1 MEWHTLAEELQR
13 MQGKIVFISSAKGGL
28 GSVIT
33 ESFLTQGATVIG
45 ASREISAADFPQAN
59 FTPLTVDL
67 TNPSEVRLAIGK
79 VIADHG
85 RLDVLVHVLGG
96 FAGGDPIT
104 ATTDKTWEKMRKLNL
119 DSAFY
124 VLREAIPHLRKSS
137 NGRIVAIGSLA
148 AEEPHANLGA
158 YVIFKTALTTL
169 IQTVALEN
177 ADAGVT
183 ANVVLPATMDT
194 PGNRAAMPQEDVSK
208 WVQPQDVANLV
219 LWLADDSARHVTGAA
234 IPIEGGHA

>member
-1 MEWHTLAEELQR
+1 MKE
-13 MQGKIVFISSAKGGL
+13 KIVFISSAKGGL
-28 GSVIT
+28 GSTVT
-33 ESFLTQGATVIG
+33 ESFLRQGATVVG
-45 ASREISAADFPQAN
+45 ASHKISKDDFPAPN
-59 FTPLTVDL
+59 FIPVSVDL
-67 TNPSEVRLAIGK
+67 ADASAVREAINK
-79 VIADHG
+79 VVADHG
-85 RLDVLVHVLGG
+85 RLDVLIHILGA

-104 ATTDKTWEKMRKLNL
+104 ATSDKTWEQMRKLNL

-124 VLREAIPHLRKSS
+124 ILRAAIPHLRKSP

-148 AEEPHANLGA
+148 AKEPHANLGA

-169 IQTVALEN
+169 VQTVALEN
-177 ADAGVT
+177 ADAGLT

-194 PGNRAAMPQEDVSK
+194 PANRAAMPHEDFSK

-234 IPIEGGHA
+234 IPVESGHA